1 MAAAPAGQALFED
14 WLRCCADDPWMPL
27 SAEAAKPYGFIWGAW
42 LRFLA
47 PEADAGPPHAWQ
59 QASAAQVLH
68 FIGHVAQSPKQDQ
81 PSAIT
86 QRRYWRVLERIYDH
100 ALEHG
105 WLAENPVRAIS
116 AQERPPSEDP
126 KGAML
131 SPAMWRALAQ
141 QVPMAQDLV
150 SARDRAV
157 LLTLMHLGITPEE
170 VRGLQL
176 DDLVW
181 GEAAAQEDGVTSSNA
196 NTSASGARHILH
208 LQIQGLR
215 ECQPRRLDVPA
226 TLDRALRQWLGF
238 RQGYPAMQGQPALF
252 CSRKAPT
259 LSNHT
264 LLHLV
269 TKTLQQAALVH
280 DLPLPPRLGP
290 QVVRNTVIVHWLE
303 QGRPLDDVLAQ
314 AGIKSPH
321 ALAHLKD
328 LVDPDRRSEFA
339 AVRV

>member
-1 MAAAPAGQALFED
+1 
-14 WLRCCADDPWMPL
+14 
-27 SAEAAKPYGFIWGAW
+27 
-42 LRFLA
+42 
-47 PEADAGPPHAWQ
+47 
-59 QASAAQVLH
+59 
-68 FIGHVAQSPKQDQ
+68 
-81 PSAIT
+81 
-86 QRRYWRVLERIYDH
+86 
-100 ALEHG
+100 
-105 WLAENPVRAIS
+105 
-116 AQERPPSEDP
+116 
-126 KGAML
+126 
-131 SPAMWRALAQ
+131 
-141 QVPMAQDLV
+141 
-150 SARDRAV
+150 
-157 LLTLMHLGITPEE
+157 
-170 VRGLQL
+170 
-176 DDLVW
+176 
-181 GEAAAQEDGVTSSNA
+181 
-196 NTSASGARHILH
+196 
-208 LQIQGLR
+208 
-215 ECQPRRLDVPA
+215 
-226 TLDRALRQWLGF
+226 
-238 RQGYPAMQGQPALF
+238 MQGQPALF